1 MSNGASGKAGAN
13 TGSDAGDGAASI
25 AAMTRQDAMRA
36 LLAGIA
42 DDLQA
47 YPALQDLLE
56 QQFQAA
62 LRHQGARLGEVA
74 EAISTLVD
82 TLQARRVRR
91 VALAQ
96 RLLGPT
102 ANMAQAFALLK
113 NAAREKIESDWKTLE
128 TMVVECKRLSKRNG
142 DLLLEQHSI
151 MQRVLHGEDQLYA
164 PA

>member
-1 MSNGASGKAGAN
+1 VNNAVSGTAS
-13 TGSDAGDGAASI
+13 DGARHI

-42 DDLQA
+42 DDLRA
-47 YPALQDLLE
+47 YPALQELLE
-56 QQFQAA
+56 QQFHAA
-62 LRHQGARLGEVA
+62 LRHQAKELGQAA
-74 EAISTLVD
+74 EAISALVD
-82 TLQARRVRR
+82 TLQARRAER

-128 TMVVECKRLSKRNG
+128 TMVVECKRLSKRNS